1 MRLLLVEDDPLLG
14 DGLKLGLQAEGYTV
28 DWLTDGRQAL
38 HSLLTEDFD
47 LAVLD
52 LGLPGMDGMDVLKEI
67 RGKGLKLPVL
77 ILTARDAVGDRVNGL
92 DQGADDYLT
101 KPFDLEEL
109 SARLRSLLRRSQDR
123 AVPVLEHG
131 DVSLDPAAREV
142 RRAGEK
148 VELSRKEFTV
158 LQYLLE
164 YQGRVVSRERLEQ
177 ALYGWDTEIESN
189 ALEVHVHKLR
199 KKLGAELISTV
210 RGVGYRI
217 G

>member
-1 MRLLLVEDDPLLG
+1 MEDDPLLG
-14 DGLKLGLQAEGYTV
+14 DGLKLGLQGEGYTV
-28 DWLTDGRQAL
+28 DWLMDGRQAL
-38 HSLLTEDFD
+38 HSLLTESFD
-47 LAVLD
+47 LVVLD
-52 LGLPGMDGMDVLKEI
+52 LGLPGMDGMDVLKAI

-77 ILTARDAVGDRVNGL
+77 ILTARDAVGDRVSGL

-109 SARLRSLLRRSQDR
+109 AARLRSLLRRSQDR
-123 AVPVLEHG
+123 AAPVLEHG

-158 LQYLLE
+158 LRYLLE
-164 YQGRVVSRERLEQ
+164 HRGRVVSRERLEQ

-199 KKLGAELISTV
+199 KKLGAGLIATV

>member
-14 DGLKLGLQAEGYTV
+14 DGLKQGLQAEGYTV
-28 DWLTDGRQAL
+28 DWLRDGSQAL
-38 HSLLTEDFD
+38 HSLLTENFD
-47 LAVLD
+47 LVVLD

-67 RGKGLKLPVL
+67 RDRGLKLPLL
-77 ILTARDAVGDRVNGL
+77 ILTARDAVGDRVSGL

-123 AVPVLEHG
+123 AAPVLAFG
-131 DVSLDPAAREV
+131 DLSLDPAAWEV
-142 RRAGEK
+142 HQAGKK
-148 VELSRKEFTV
+148 VALSRKEFTV
-158 LQYLLE
+158 LRYLLE
-164 YQGRVVSRERLEQ
+164 HQGRVVSRERLEQ
-177 ALYGWDTEIESN
+177 ALYGWDMEIESN

-199 KKLGAELISTV
+199 KKLGADLIATV

>member
-14 DGLKLGLQAEGYTV
+14 DGLKLGLQGEGYTV
-28 DWLTDGRQAL
+28 DWLTDGSQAL
-38 HSLLTEDFD
+38 HSLLTENFD
-47 LAVLD
+47 LVVLD
-52 LGLPGMDGMDVLKEI
+52 LGLPGMDGIEVLKAI
-67 RGKGLKLPVL
+67 RDRGLAIPVL
-77 ILTARDAVGDRVNGL
+77 ILTARDAVKDRVGGL

-123 AVPVLEHG
+123 AVPVLGHG

-148 VELSRKEFTV
+148 VELSRKEFSV
-158 LQYLLE
+158 LHYLLE
-164 YQGRVVSRERLEQ
+164 HQGRVVSRERLEQ

-199 KKLGAELISTV
+199 RKLGAELISTV

>member
-1 MRLLLVEDDPLLG
+1 MEDDPLLG
-14 DGLKLGLQAEGYTV
+14 DGLKLGLQGEGYTV
-28 DWLTDGRQAL
+28 DWLTDGSQAL
-38 HSLLTEDFD
+38 HSLLTENFD
-47 LAVLD
+47 LVVLD
-52 LGLPGMDGMDVLKEI
+52 LGLPGMDGIEVLKAI
-67 RGKGLKLPVL
+67 RDRGLAIPVL
-77 ILTARDAVGDRVNGL
+77 ILTARDAVKDRVGGL

-123 AVPVLEHG
+123 AVPVLGHG

-148 VELSRKEFTV
+148 VELSRKEFSV
-158 LQYLLE
+158 LHYLLE
-164 YQGRVVSRERLEQ
+164 HQGRVVSRERLEQ

-199 KKLGAELISTV
+199 RKLGAELISTV

>member
-1 MRLLLVEDDPLLG
+1 LRLLLVEDDPLLG
-14 DGLKLGLQAEGYTV
+14 DGLKQGLQGEGYTV
-28 DWLTDGRQAL
+28 DWLTDGSQAL
-38 HSLLTEDFD
+38 HSLLTENFD
-47 LAVLD
+47 LVVLD
-52 LGLPGMDGMDVLKEI
+52 LGLPGMDGIEVLKAI
-67 RGKGLKLPVL
+67 RDRGLAIPVL
-77 ILTARDAVGDRVNGL
+77 ILTARDAVKDRVGGL

-123 AVPVLEHG
+123 AVPVLGHG

-148 VELSRKEFTV
+148 VELSRKEFSV
-158 LQYLLE
+158 LHYLLE
-164 YQGRVVSRERLEQ
+164 HQGRVVSRERLEQ

-199 KKLGAELISTV
+199 RKLGAELISTV

>member
-1 MRLLLVEDDPLLG
+1 LRLLLVEDDPLLG
-14 DGLKLGLQAEGYTV
+14 DGLKLGLQGEGYTV
-28 DWLTDGRQAL
+28 DWLTDGSQAL
-38 HSLLTEDFD
+38 HSLLTENFD
-47 LAVLD
+47 LVVLD
-52 LGLPGMDGMDVLKEI
+52 LGLPGMDGIEVLKAI
-67 RGKGLKLPVL
+67 RDRGLAIPVL
-77 ILTARDAVGDRVNGL
+77 ILTARDAVKDRVGGL

-123 AVPVLEHG
+123 AVPVLGHG

-158 LQYLLE
+158 LHYLLE
-164 YQGRVVSRERLEQ
+164 HQGRVVSRERLEQ

-199 KKLGAELISTV
+199 KKLGAELISTI

>member
-1 MRLLLVEDDPLLG
+1 LRLLLVEDDPLLG
-14 DGLKLGLQAEGYTV
+14 DGLKLGLQGEGYTV
-28 DWLTDGRQAL
+28 DWLTDGSQAL
-38 HSLLTEDFD
+38 HSLLTENFD
-47 LAVLD
+47 LVVLD
-52 LGLPGMDGMDVLKEI
+52 LGLPGMDGIEVLKAI
-67 RGKGLKLPVL
+67 RDRGLAIPVL
-77 ILTARDAVGDRVNGL
+77 ILTARDAVKDRVGGL

-123 AVPVLEHG
+123 AVPVLGHG

-148 VELSRKEFTV
+148 VELSRKEFSV
-158 LQYLLE
+158 LHYLLE
-164 YQGRVVSRERLEQ
+164 HQGRVVSRERLEQ

-199 KKLGAELISTV
+199 RKLGAELISTV

>member
-1 MRLLLVEDDPLLG
+1 VEDDPLLG
-14 DGLKLGLQAEGYTV
+14 DGLKLGLQGEGYTV
-28 DWLTDGRQAL
+28 DWLTDGSQAL
-38 HSLLTEDFD
+38 HSLLTENFD
-47 LAVLD
+47 LVVLD
-52 LGLPGMDGMDVLKEI
+52 LGLPGMDGIEVLKAI
-67 RGKGLKLPVL
+67 RDRGLAIPVL
-77 ILTARDAVGDRVNGL
+77 ILTARDAVKDRVGGL

-123 AVPVLEHG
+123 AVPVLGHG

-158 LQYLLE
+158 LHYLLE
-164 YQGRVVSRERLEQ
+164 HQGRVVSRERLEQ

>member
-1 MRLLLVEDDPLLG
+1 MEDDPLLG
-14 DGLKLGLQAEGYTV
+14 DGLKLGLQGEGYTV
-28 DWLTDGRQAL
+28 DWLTDGSQAL
-38 HSLLTEDFD
+38 HSLLTENFD
-47 LAVLD
+47 LVVLD
-52 LGLPGMDGMDVLKEI
+52 LGLPGMDGIEVLKAI
-67 RGKGLKLPVL
+67 RDRGLAIPVL
-77 ILTARDAVGDRVNGL
+77 ILTARDAVKDRVGGL

-123 AVPVLEHG
+123 AVPVLGHG

-158 LQYLLE
+158 LHYLLE
-164 YQGRVVSRERLEQ
+164 HQGRVVSRERLEQ